1 MKQNDELKVFI
12 SNRDSTCE
20 DCGEKLGRK
29 AWITLEEGKGA
40 LCLACA
46 DIDHLIFLPSGDA
59 ALTRRAR
66 KYSTLVAIVLKWSR
80 SRRRYERQGLL
91 VGEKALEQAEQE
103 CLADSELRARRRV
116 RSAEKRAEIDE
127 KYVQTFAEKVRK
139 LYPGAP
145 PGRENVIAEHAC
157 LKYSGRI
164 GRSESAKK
172 LDEEAIRLAVT
183 AHIRHTDTRYDEF
196 LSQGYDRKNAR
207 SQVKEKVHTIL
218 SEWE

>member
-1 MKQNDELKVFI
+1 M
-12 SNRDSTCE
+12 
-20 DCGEKLGRK
+20 
-29 AWITLEEGKGA
+29 
-40 LCLACA
+40 
-46 DIDHLIFLPSGDA
+46 
-59 ALTRRAR
+59 
-66 KYSTLVAIVLKWSR
+66 
-80 SRRRYERQGLL
+80 
-91 VGEKALEQAEQE
+91 
-103 CLADSELRARRRV
+103 

-127 KYVQTFAEKVRK
+127 KYVQAFAEKVRK

-207 SQVKEKVHTIL
+207 SQVKEKIHKIL
-218 SEWE
+218 SEWK

>member
-1 MKQNDELKVFI
+1 MKQNDGLKVFI

-139 LYPGAP
+139 LYSGAP
-145 PGRENVIAEHAC
+145 PSRENVIAEHAC

-218 SEWE
+218 SEWK